1 MLRIGAVSYLNTK
14 PLIYQLPKLLGDTAS
29 LTLDLPSRLADD
41 LASGDLDV
49 ALIPSVEYFRGIDH
63 GYQIVSDAAIACRGP
78 VWSVRLLSRVPVKRI
93 RRLALDEGSRTSAAM
108 VRVLLWEMYGL
119 KPETISMA
127 MDEHPESVDAD
138 AILMIG
144 DRAMHPARGVYRTIW
159 DLGDRW
165 CRHTE
170 LPFVFAMWV
179 ARPGV
184 DTSGLAQVL
193 QASRDAGREALEEI
207 ADAESATHGLTK
219 EDVHRYFAENL
230 HFQLGP
236 GERLGLEA
244 FRKRATAIG
253 MIPSPH
259 QIRHRKTLHQ
269 PSAAMIA
276 PVINESANDSIEP
289 ILAKAVAGQ
298 RLNSA
303 DALTLLESNDLAA
316 IGAAADQVSRRM
328 HPEIYRTYNIDRNIN
343 YTNICTAVCDFCAFY
358 RGPKSEEGYVLPREE
373 ILAKVEETV
382 SLGGNQ
388 ILMQGGLHPKF
399 KLDWYEE
406 LLRDI
411 KTAFPDLN
419 IHGFSPPELH
429 HFTKV
434 NNLSI
439 EEVLT
444 RLKAAGLGSIPGGGA
459 EILVDRV
466 RDEITRGK
474 VNSDDWLN
482 VMRVWHKLGGIS
494 TATMM
499 FGHAETL
506 AERVEHLQRIRDLQD
521 ETSGFTAFIC
531 WTFQPDNT
539 QMDHY
544 APKGSFEYLKM
555 LAVSRLFLDNVPN
568 IQSSWVT
575 QGLKIGQLAMTF
587 GANDMGSL
595 MIEEN
600 VVAEAGTVHFL
611 TLDQIREAIEELGF
625 EPRQRNVFY
634 QLVSEEQ
641 EQKAIEANR
650 KQSPKD
656 LVQLG

>member
-14 PLIYQLPKLLGDTAS
+14 PLIHRLPELLGKSAS

-41 LASGDLDV
+41 LARGDLDV
-49 ALIPSVEYFRGIDH
+49 ALIPSVEYFRGIDR
-63 GYQIVSDAAIACRGP
+63 GYTVVSDAAIACRGP
-78 VWSVRLLSRVPVKRI
+78 VWSVRLLSRVPTDKI

-119 KPETISMA
+119 RPETISMG
-127 MDEHPESVDAD
+127 MDQNPESIDAD

-170 LPFVFAMWV
+170 LPFVFATWV
-179 ARPGV
+179 ARAGV
-184 DTSGLAQVL
+184 DTTGLADLL
-193 QASRDAGREALEEI
+193 QASRDAGREAFEEI
-207 ADAESATHGLTK
+207 ADAEAAKHGLTK

-230 HFQLGP
+230 HFHLGP
-236 GERLGLEA
+236 GERLGLNSFQEKA
-244 FRKRATAIG
+244 AAIG
-253 MIPSPH
+253 LAPKSNLTDAKLTIDSH
-259 QIRHRKTLHQ
+259 ANTD
-269 PSAAMIA
+269 MIA
-276 PVINESANDSIEP
+276 PANVSIDA
-289 ILAKAVAGQ
+289 ILDKAIAGD
-298 RLNSA
+298 RLTAA
-303 DALTLLESNDLAA
+303 DALSLLESNDLAA
-316 IGAAADQVSRRM
+316 IGAAADQVSRRI
-328 HPEIYRTYNIDRNIN
+328 HPEGYRTYNIDRNIN
-343 YTNICTAVCDFCAFY
+343 YTNVCTAVCDFCAFY
-358 RGPKSEEGYVLPREE
+358 RGPKSDEGYVLPREE
-373 ILAKVEETV
+373 ILKKIEETV
-382 SLGGNQ
+382 ALGGNQ

-406 LLRDI
+406 LLKDI

-419 IHGFSPPELH
+419 VHGFSPPELH

-474 VNSDDWLN
+474 VMTDDWLN

-506 AERVEHLQRIRDLQD
+506 QERVEHLQRVRDLQD

-625 EPRQRNVFY
+625 EPRQRTVFY
-634 QLVSEEQ
+634 ELVSEEL
-641 EQKAIEANR
+641 EEKAIQANR
-650 KQSPKD
+650 KQAPKD
-656 LVQLG
+656 LVQLK